1 MLKYVNTVITNKVM
15 KSLKVFS
22 FTGHLIRK
30 LGLTKLYYWFNK

>member
-1 MLKYVNTVITNKVM
+1 MLILLQLTKIM